1 MYDFIA
7 ITVPSIFF
15 SQPLNETNDE
25 AWYGRLRTRQTDTS
39 IYEDLV
45 LVSVE

>member
-1 MYDFIA
+1 MYDFIDV
-7 ITVPSIFF
+7 IFPSFF

-25 AWYGRLRTRQTDTS
+25 AWTYRLRTRQTDTF

-45 LVSVE
+45 SVE